1 MWDLSRGIIR
11 AQEGDILIRRRSGRG
26 RNPTP
31 YGERL
36 TDTHGDVVYE
46 IEGNRAIL
54 AGGNLGDTA
63 RVASRLNISVDGF
76 YQDTGE
82 YEIIL
87 KKNGRVSN
95 FSGRAS

>member
-1 MWDLSRGIIR
+1 MWDLSRGNIR

-26 RNPTP
+26 TNPTP

-36 TDTHGDVVYE
+36 TNTHGDVVYE

-95 FSGRAS
+95 FSERAS